1 MCDKGKPGKYFKS
14 NDLNEISLNAGG
26 MADFLMLRINNLR
39 VSACQLA
46 VQEIE
51 CENEREKWNK

>member
-1 MCDKGKPGKYFKS
+1 MQW
-14 NDLNEISLNAGG
+14 
-26 MADFLMLRINNLR
+26 MADFFFSILRISNLR

-46 VQEIE
+46 VLEIE